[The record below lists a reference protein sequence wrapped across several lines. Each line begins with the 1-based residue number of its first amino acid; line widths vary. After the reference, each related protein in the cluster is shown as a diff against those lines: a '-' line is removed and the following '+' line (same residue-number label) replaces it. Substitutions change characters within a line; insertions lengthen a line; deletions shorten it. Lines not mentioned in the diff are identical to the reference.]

1 VTGRSWLRESS
12 RKDLPPD
19 FAALDANLVESLREA
34 VRWQRGANVV
44 ESDGL
49 LIARGSTNFPVG
61 LSNAAARLDPAI
73 PAEEVIARARAHF
86 SPDAR
91 TFTLWVRG
99 EPDADLEA
107 AAESAKLL
115 RVSEVA
121 APWMVLRKRLP
132 DPEPPRG
139 VHVELV
145 RDESRMRDVVAV
157 SQAAWA
163 PAGLPPAETASLL
176 ARAERMLAPH
186 LVWAL
191 ASLDGRPVACAM
203 ALCSHGVAGIYW
215 VGTVPDARR
224 RGLAEIVTRAAGNAG
239 FDRGMRV
246 AALQASAMGYPV
258 YLRMGYETVSHTR
271 WYLARPAR
279 I

>member
-1 VTGRSWLRESS
+1 MQASPA
-12 RKDLPPD
+12 LPPD

-34 VRWQRGANVV
+34 VRWQRGASLY
-44 ESDGL
+44 EGDGL
-49 LIARGSTNFPVG
+49 LIAHGCTNFPVG
-61 LSNAAARLDPAI
+61 LSNAAARLDPAV
-73 PAEEVIARARAHF
+73 PAAEVIARARAHF
-86 SPDAR
+86 AGEAR

-99 EPDADLEA
+99 APDADLEA

-115 RVSEVA
+115 PVSPVPS
-121 APWMVLRKRLP
+121 PWMVLRKRLP
-132 DPEPPRG
+132 DPAPPRD
-139 VHVELV
+139 VRVELV
-145 RDESRMRDVVAV
+145 RDESRIRDVVAV

-176 ARAERMLAPH
+176 GRADRMLAPH
-186 LVWAL
+186 LVWSL
-191 ASLDGRPVACAM
+191 AWRDDRPVACAM

-258 YLRMGYETVSHTR
+258 YQRMGYETVSHTR
-271 WYLARPAR
+271 WYLARPTR
-279 I
+279 R